1 MEGSI
6 VFIQKIN
13 SFDIESALK
22 DTTRQYLIGKLSRPQ
37 ELRYIEDENLEIG
50 ITSYENFQSE
60 LPHTHSQAFEYQ
72 YVLSGYTVYLDIE
85 TGKEYSFRTGDFYR
99 ISPGFKYAQKSK
111 PNTKILFIKIPPG
124 NDKQNLNSSSD
135 VIQWLEQK
143 LKTNRKD
150 YTNNDIAPKANS
162 IKPAAAIAILNE
174 NNEILL
180 LRHQDSRKWT
190 MPGGTHEFGESIA
203 DCAIR
208 ELKEETGLNVVVT
221 GIIGTYTNPRT
232 VIEYSDGEVRQE
244 FTIVFSGRV
253 EEGIL
258 KICVESTA
266 YRWINVD
273 EIETLE
279 LAESHRLRL
288 KDVVEHCKK
297 STVFI
302 R

>member
-1 MEGSI
+1 MLIE
-6 VFIQKIN
+6 KIN

-37 ELRYIEDENLEIG
+37 ELKYIEDENLEIG
-50 ITSYENFQSE
+50 ITVYENFQAE
-60 LPHTHSQAFEYQ
+60 LPHTHSHAFEYQ

-85 TGKEYSFRTGDFYR
+85 TGEEYSFRTGDFYR

-111 PNTKILFIKIPPG
+111 PNTKILFIKTPPG
-124 NDKQNLNSSSD
+124 NDKQNLNSSAD
-135 VIQWLEQK
+135 VVLWLEQK

-150 YTNNDIAPKANS
+150 YTNHDSAPKANS
-162 IKPAAAIAILNE
+162 IKPAAAIAIFNE

-180 LRHQDSRKWT
+180 LRRQDSGNWT

-203 DCAIR
+203 DCAVR
-208 ELKEETGLNVVVT
+208 EVKEETGLSVVVT

-244 FTIVFSGRV
+244 FTIVFGGKI
-253 EEGIL
+253 EAGIL
-258 KICVESTA
+258 KIDEESSD
-266 YRWINVD
+266 YKWININD
-273 EIETLE
+273 IDNLE
-279 LAESHRLRL
+279 LADSQRLRL
-288 KDVVEHCKK
+288 KDVVEHLKK
-297 STVFI
+297 SKVFI